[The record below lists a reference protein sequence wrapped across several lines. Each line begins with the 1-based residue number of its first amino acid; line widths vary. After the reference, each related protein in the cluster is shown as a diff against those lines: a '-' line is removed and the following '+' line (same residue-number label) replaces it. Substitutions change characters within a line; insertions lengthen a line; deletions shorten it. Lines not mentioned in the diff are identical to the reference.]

1 LQNLLVYF
9 CDCKKRKKETEPMCN
24 CKKFAL
30 VIATRSYMCLKKG
43 QMQKKIV
50 AKKTVAKNTQVN
62 ASAKKNQFKK
72 EKAP

>member
-1 LQNLLVYF
+1 VF
-9 CDCKKRKKETEPMCN
+9 KKRTDAKKT
-24 CKKFAL
+24 
-30 VIATRSYMCLKKG
+30 
-43 QMQKKIV
+43 V